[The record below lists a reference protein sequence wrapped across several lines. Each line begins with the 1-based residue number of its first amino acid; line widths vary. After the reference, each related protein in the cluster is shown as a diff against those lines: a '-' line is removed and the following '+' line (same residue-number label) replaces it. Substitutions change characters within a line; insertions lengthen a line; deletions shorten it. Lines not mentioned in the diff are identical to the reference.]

1 MNFASSQKSKASI
14 LVVDDTPANLR
25 LLVNVLQQH
34 GYKVR
39 PVPDGNLAL
48 QVVQASPPDLILLDI
63 LMPDLSGYEVCQKL
77 KADPNTKD
85 IPIIFLSA
93 LSEGLDKAKAFHLGG
108 ADYITKPFQVEEVL
122 ARVANQL
129 ALHSLQV
136 QLQQKNQELC
146 QQNAQLQLL
155 LTATEEISS
164 ATSIDSALSNVLAL
178 ICQTI
183 GWDLGEAWIVNS
195 EGTALECSQGWY
207 ASDPELSKFR
217 DQSNALTYYSN
228 VGLPGRIWVSKQ
240 PEWLFDVSEDED
252 NLFSRR
258 NLANQVG
265 LKAAFGVPILFKEE
279 FLAILVFLSK
289 NAMIPQP
296 RVLELVTA
304 IASQIGSLIQ
314 SKKSEVALHQAN
326 HELERLINL
335 DGLTQVANR
344 RRFDQVLEFE
354 WSRLRR
360 EQLPLSLILCDVDY
374 FKRYND
380 TYGHIAG
387 DVCLQKIAQ
396 VIGDSAKR
404 PADLVA
410 RYGGEEFAVLLPN
423 TTLEGAVKVAELIQ
437 QQIQELYLLHVE
449 SYISQYVTLSLG
461 ISTLVP
467 AHEESKEML
476 IRVADRALYEAKKR
490 GRNRIVAE
498 SVTSDQ

>member
-1 MNFASSQKSKASI
+1 MNLANNQQFKANI

-25 LLVNVLQQH
+25 LLVNVLQQN

-48 QVVQASPPDLILLDI
+48 QVVRASLPDLILLDI
-63 LMPDLSGYEVCQKL
+63 LMSDLSGYEVCQKL
-77 KADPNTKD
+77 KADPQTKE

-129 ALHSLQV
+129 ALRSLQL

-155 LTATEEISS
+155 LRATEEISS
-164 ATSIDSALSNVLAL
+164 ATSIDSALKSVLAL

-195 EGTALECSQGWY
+195 EETALECSQGWY
-207 ASDPELSKFR
+207 ASEPEVSKFR
-217 DQSNALTYYSN
+217 AESHKLTFQPN

-240 PEWLFDVSEDED
+240 PEYLFDLSDED
-252 NLFSRR
+252 NIFYRR
-258 NLANQVG
+258 NLAYQFG
-265 LKAAFGVPILFKEE
+265 LQAAFGVPIVFEE
-279 FLAILVFLSK
+279 ELLAILVFLSK
-289 NAMIPQP
+289 NAMTTPEP
-296 RVLELVTA
+296 RDLELVTA
-304 IASQIGSLIQ
+304 IATQIGSLIQ
-314 SKKSEVALHQAN
+314 RKKSEVALHQAN

-344 RRFDQVLEFE
+344 RRFDQVLELE
-354 WSRLRR
+354 WYRLSR

-396 VIGDSAKR
+396 TISDSAKR

-423 TTLEGAVKVAELIQ
+423 TSLEGAMKVADLIQ
-437 QQIQELYLLHVE
+437 QQIQELYLPHIE
-449 SYISQYVTLSLG
+449 SHISQYVTLSLG
-461 ISTLVP
+461 VSTLVP
-467 AHEESKEML
+467 TYEESKEIL

-498 SVTSDQ
+498 SV

>member
-1 MNFASSQKSKASI
+1 MNLGSSQKSKANI
-14 LVVDDTPANLR
+14 LVVDNTPANLR

-63 LMPDLSGYEVCQKL
+63 LMPDLSGYEVCEQL
-77 KADPNTKD
+77 KADPKTKE

-129 ALHSLQV
+129 VLRSLQV

-155 LTATEEISS
+155 LKATEEISS
-164 ATSIDSALSNVLAL
+164 AASIDSALKSVLAL

-207 ASDPELSKFR
+207 ASTPELSKFR
-217 DQSNALTYYSN
+217 DESHQLTFCPN

-240 PEWLFDVSEDED
+240 PEWLFDVSNNDD
-252 NLFSRR
+252 NIFCRR
-258 NLANQVG
+258 KLANRVG
-265 LKAAFGVPILFKEE
+265 LKAAFGVPILFEE
-279 FLAILVFLSK
+279 KFLAILVFFSK
-289 NAMIPQP
+289 NAMSPQS

-304 IASQIGSLIQ
+304 IATQIGSLIQ
-314 SKKSEVALHQAN
+314 RKKSEVALHQAN

-354 WSRLRR
+354 WCRLRR

-396 VIGDSAKR
+396 AISNSAKR

-423 TTLEGAVKVAELIQ
+423 TNLEGAVKVADLIQ
-437 QQIQELYLLHVE
+437 QQIQELYLPHIE
-449 SYISQYVTLSLG
+449 SNISQYVTLSLG
-461 ISTLVP
+461 VSSLVP
-467 AHEESKEML
+467 THKESKEIL

-490 GRNRIVAE
+490 GRNCIITE
-498 SVTSDQ
+498 SPEQ

>member
-1 MNFASSQKSKASI
+1 MNFASNPKAKATI
-14 LVVDDTPANLR
+14 LVVDDTAANLR

-63 LMPDLSGYEVCQKL
+63 LMPDLSGYEVCLEL
-77 KADPNTKD
+77 KTNPKTKD

-129 ALHSLQV
+129 ALRSLQV

-155 LTATEEISS
+155 LTATEEIS
-164 ATSIDSALSNVLAL
+164 AAASIDSALKSVLAL

-207 ASDPELSKFR
+207 ARAPELSKFR
-217 DQSNALTYYSN
+217 DESQKLTFCPN

-252 NLFSRR
+252 NIFYHCHLARR
-258 NLANQVG
+258 VG
-265 LKAAFGVPILFKEE
+265 LKAAFGVPILFNEE
-279 FLAILVFLSK
+279 FLAVLVFLSN
-289 NAMIPQP
+289 NAMAPQS

-304 IASQIGSLIQ
+304 IATQIGSLIKR
-314 SKKSEVALHQAN
+314 KKSEVALQQAN

-344 RRFDQVLEFE
+344 RRFDRVLELE

-360 EQLPLSLILCDVDY
+360 EQLPLSLILSDVDY

-396 VIGDSAKR
+396 AISNSAKR

-423 TTLEGAVKVAELIQ
+423 TNLEGAMKVADLIQ
-437 QQIQELYLLHVE
+437 QQIQDLYIPHVE
-449 SYISQYVTLSLG
+449 SNISQYVTLSLG
-461 ISTLVP
+461 ASSLVP
-467 AHEESKEML
+467 THEESMEIL

-490 GRNRIVAE
+490 GRNCIVAQ
-498 SVTSDQ
+498 SV